1 MPIFDPSQY
10 QLWGYSLPT
19 DPAGKVRTLSTN
31 TAGHIAR
38 LLQTIGLDTASFES
52 TVTFPDGMTPHY
64 MSDDTVDGWGY
75 PVPIAARREPP
86 QPELYRDMPN
96 LPDNEGLEWCYRPC
110 AGIRDLGRYIFTES
124 HAGALDSTTWAFPVA
139 TAMGWQVDAPPTGS
153 DSACFR
159 YGTTYVDN
167 PNSLTRI
174 DVSINSFSFSIYNG
188 KRTRTYGVDTLNE
201 LKDRLLYFT
210 GEMSIEAY
218 TYMAHRYSFQFGL
231 PEQMA
236 HHISHIQNIIDE
248 SLREVKQ
255 W

>member
-10 QLWGYSLPT
+10 ELWGYSLAT
-19 DPAGKVRTLSTN
+19 DSPGRVRTLSPN

-38 LLQTIGLDTASFES
+38 ILQTMGLDTASFES
-52 TVTFPDGMTPHY
+52 TVTLPDGMTLHY
-64 MSDDTVDGWGY
+64 MGDDVIEGWGY

-110 AGIRDLGRYIFTES
+110 AGARDLGRYIFTES
-124 HAGALDSTTWAFPVA
+124 HAGALYSTTWAFPVSA
-139 TAMGWQVDAPPTGS
+139 AMGWQVDALPTGS

-174 DVSINSFSFSIYNG
+174 DISINSFSFSIYNG
-188 KRTRTYGVDTLNE
+188 KRTRAYGGDTSNE
-201 LKDRLLYFT
+201 LKYRLMYFT

-218 TYMAHRYSFQFGL
+218 TYMAQRYSFQYGL
-231 PEQMA
+231 PEQMD
-236 HHISHIQNIIDE
+236 HHISNIQNIIDE
-248 SLREVKQ
+248 SLREVNQ

>member
-10 QLWGYSLPT
+10 ELWGYSLPT

-52 TVTFPDGMTPHY
+52 TVTFPDGMTLHY
-64 MSDDTVDGWGY
+64 MGEDTIDWWGY
-75 PVPIAARREPP
+75 PAPIAARREPP

-188 KRTRTYGVDTLNE
+188 KRTRTYGVDTSNE

-210 GEMSIEAY
+210 GEMFIEAY
-218 TYMAHRYSFQFGL
+218 TYMAQRYSFQFGL

>member
-1 MPIFDPSQY
+1 VPIFDPSQY
-10 QLWGYSLPT
+10 ELWGYSLPT
-19 DPAGKVRTLSTN
+19 DPAGKVRTLSPN

-52 TVTFPDGMTPHY
+52 TVIFPDGMTLRY
-64 MSDDTVDGWGY
+64 MGGDTVDGWGY

-188 KRTRTYGVDTLNE
+188 KRTRTYGVDTSNE
-201 LKDRLLYFT
+201 LKDRILYFT

-255 W
+255 

>member
-10 QLWGYSLPT
+10 ELWGYSLPT
-19 DPAGKVRTLSTN
+19 DPAGRVRTLSPN

-38 LLQTIGLDTASFES
+38 ILQTMGLDTASFES
-52 TVTFPDGMTPHY
+52 TVTFPDVMTLHY
-64 MSDDTVDGWGY
+64 MGDDVTEGWGY

-96 LPDNEGLEWCYRPC
+96 LPDNEGLEWCYLPC
-110 AGIRDLGRYIFTES
+110 AGTRDLGRYIFTES

-159 YGTTYVDN
+159 YGTTYVNN

-174 DVSINSFSFSIYNG
+174 DISINSFSFSIHNG
-188 KRTRTYGVDTLNE
+188 KRTRSYGVDTSNA
-201 LKDRLLYFT
+201 LKERLMYFT
-210 GEMSIEAY
+210 GEMSSEAY
-218 TYMAHRYSFQFGL
+218 TYMAQRFSFQYGL
-231 PEQMA
+231 PEQMEY
-236 HHISHIQNIIDE
+236 HISHIQNIIDE

>member
-10 QLWGYSLPT
+10 ELWGYSLPT
-19 DPAGKVRTLSTN
+19 DLAGRVRTLSPK

-38 LLQTIGLDTASFES
+38 ILQTMGLDTARFES
-52 TVTFPDGMTPHY
+52 TVTLPDGMTLHY
-64 MSDDTVDGWGY
+64 MGDNAAEGWGY
-75 PVPIAARREPP
+75 PVPISVRREPP
-86 QPELYRDMPN
+86 QPGPYRA
-96 LPDNEGLEWCYRPC
+96 LPDLPERTGLEWTYQPC
-110 AGIRDLGRYIFTES
+110 AGANDLGRYIFTES

-139 TAMGWQVDAPPTGS
+139 AAMGWQVDAPPTGS

-159 YGTTYVDN
+159 YSTTYVDN

-188 KRTRTYGVDTLNE
+188 KRTRTYGVDTSNE

-231 PEQMA
+231 PEQMD

-248 SLREVKQ
+248 SLMEVKQ